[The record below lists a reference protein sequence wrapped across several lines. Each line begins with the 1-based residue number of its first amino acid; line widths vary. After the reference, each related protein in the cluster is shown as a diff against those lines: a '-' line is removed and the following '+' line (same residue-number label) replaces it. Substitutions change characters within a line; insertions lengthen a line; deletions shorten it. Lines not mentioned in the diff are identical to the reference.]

1 MNEEEKQELEQLRR
15 EKRVRQQTERE
26 RTALAAAG
34 VPETFAPLLTG
45 EDDGDTDRRAQDFCA
60 AYQQALS
67 QDIRQ
72 RLPERAPVVTPP
84 AAPRPRRGIQRLR

>member
-15 EKRVRQQTERE
+15 EKRVRQQTERA

-72 RLPERAPVVTPP
+72 PERAPVVTPP